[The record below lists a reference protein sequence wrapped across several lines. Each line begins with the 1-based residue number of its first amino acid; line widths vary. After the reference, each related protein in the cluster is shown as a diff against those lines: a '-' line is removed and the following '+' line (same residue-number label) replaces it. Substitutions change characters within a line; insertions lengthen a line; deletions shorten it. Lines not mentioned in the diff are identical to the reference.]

1 MEKRIMKKIVY
12 TYILPS
18 ILVLFLTGC
27 IKDSIA
33 TQYATGD
40 QIGGSESALESMA
53 NSTAAF
59 MYSYDYFG
67 TLSSQEFGYPAMMI
81 MRDALT
87 DCPYVSTN
95 YNHFNTPW
103 GSLADFSS
111 SRSKQ
116 PWRYYYRMIL
126 NANNTIIAIGDPEEH
141 PERIQHFYGNA
152 LAYRALSYM
161 D

>member
-1 MEKRIMKKIVY
+1 MEKRIMKKRFF
-12 TYILPS
+12 TYILPG
-18 ILVLFLTGC
+18 ILVLFITSC
-27 IKDSIA
+27 IKDSVA

-40 QIGGSESALESMA
+40 QIGGSETALESMA

-95 YNHFNTPW
+95 YNHFNTPGGRW
-103 GSLADFSS
+103 QISAPAGV
-111 SRSKQ
+111 
-116 PWRYYYRMIL
+116 
-126 NANNTIIAIGDPEEH
+126 NNRGGITTG
-141 PERIQHFYGNA
+141 
-152 LAYRALSYM
+152 
-161 D
+161 

>member
-67 TLSSQEFGYPAMMI
+67 TLSSQEFG
-81 MRDALT
+81 
-87 DCPYVSTN
+87 
-95 YNHFNTPW
+95 
-103 GSLADFSS
+103 
-111 SRSKQ
+111 
-116 PWRYYYRMIL
+116 
-126 NANNTIIAIGDPEEH
+126 
-141 PERIQHFYGNA
+141 
-152 LAYRALSYM
+152 
-161 D
+161 